1 MSLTAQAVKNAQL
14 ISLIQIYGHR
24 WIWNIQIPSMR
35 RKALWQNPL
44 NGSKDDCSG
53 IVNFIILLE
62 RAELHKATSKL
73 GKYKKAV
80 ELLQQMP
87 QAGLSPKTF
96 TFVLV
101 LNACANLQAAE
112 EGRDIHKQNH
122 QKHLGIRGSVTCS
135 LITKKYE
142 KSWTSKDA

>member
-96 TFVLV
+96 TVVLV
-101 LNACANLQAAE
+101 LNACA
-112 EGRDIHKQNH
+112 DHKQLKRAGISTNRII
-122 QKHLGIRGSVTCS
+122 KHIWESEVQWHVASSPRNMRNAEPAR
-135 LITKKYE
+135 I
-142 KSWTSKDA
+142 A